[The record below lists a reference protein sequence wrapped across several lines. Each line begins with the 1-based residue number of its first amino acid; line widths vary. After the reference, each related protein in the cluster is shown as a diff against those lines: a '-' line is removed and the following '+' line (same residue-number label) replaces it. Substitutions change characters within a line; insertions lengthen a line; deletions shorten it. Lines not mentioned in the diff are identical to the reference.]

1 MSSEKY
7 WLTTVMTNEIH
18 DLISFSFHQIIMK
31 PEQSAVLV
39 NNYDTFMIA
48 IYILFSRYFL

>member
-7 WLTTVMTNEIH
+7 LLTTVMTNEIH
-18 DLISFSFHQIIMK
+18 DLNFSFHQIIMK
-31 PEQSAVLV
+31 PEQSAILV